1 MSTTLTDSSYLNTTN
16 GIANNELKKTQ
27 TKTTKANDSL
37 GKDDFLQ
44 LLVKQMQYQDPLDPQ
59 DNSAYVAQ
67 LAQFSSLEQM
77 TNLNTSMSSSQAN
90 SLVGRYVGWTDDKN
104 NTYAG
109 TVTSVKYTN
118 GEAKLVINNGST
130 EVALSKILYVGPDTT
145 SSSNASQIQ
154 DLNTIQASGL
164 IGRKVTWT
172 NSNKVPQSGT
182 VTSVKIVDGETYLMV
197 DNNTA
202 VTISSL
208 TNVQAAS

>member
-77 TNLNTSMSSSQAN
+77 TNLNTAMSSSQAN

-104 NTYAG
+104 NTLAG
-109 TVTSVKYTN
+109 TVTSIKYTN

-164 IGRKVTWT
+164 IGKKITWT
-172 NSNKVPQSGT
+172 DANKVSQSGT
-182 VTSVKIVDGETYLMV
+182 VTSVKIVDGEPLLMIGS
-197 DNNTA
+197 TA
-202 VTISSL
+202 VKISSL
-208 TNVQAAS
+208 TNIEAAS

>member
-77 TNLNTSMSSSQAN
+77 TNLNTAMAASQAN
-90 SLVGRYVGWTDDKN
+90 SLVGKGIVWTDAKN
-104 NTYAG
+104 DTYTG
-109 TVTSVKYTN
+109 VVSSIKYTN
-118 GEAKLVINNGST
+118 GTAKLMVGNT
-130 EVALSKILYVGPDTT
+130 EVDLSKVLYVGADAAGNTT
-145 SSSNASQIQ
+145 SEQIQ
-154 DLNTIQASGL
+154 NLNTMQASAM
-164 IGRKVTWT
+164 IGKKVTWT
-172 NSNKVPQSGT
+172 DAATKTSQSGT
-182 VTSVKIVDGETYLMV
+182 VTSVKIVDGEVKLMV
-197 DNNTA
+197 GSTA
-202 VTISSL
+202 VTMSSL
-208 TNVQAAS
+208 TNIEAAS